1 MSDSDNAT
9 TGWVTATEKHPLGVV
24 ALRVSTTRAVK
35 PGEVI
40 VLNPADDPSIQR
52 IFSEE
57 SFTANFREV
66 TPAKIVPPPRVA
78 RIDVEADFVAKEREE
93 DASVASYE
101 EQKRQPGTTE
111 RSLRRLSPRQRRR
124 ANFTI
129 FASALHI
136 LHEAD
141 RNEPGYEGISARRIT
156 DSGLVDN
163 VLAGQ
168 KHQINKTC
176 TVMREMV
183 EMEKTATRKRSVRE
197 DRQYCYLPKGR

>member
-9 TGWVTATEKHPLGVV
+9 GLVTATEKHPRGVV

-40 VLNPADDPSIQR
+40 VLNPEDNPVIQQLL
-52 IFSEE
+52 SGEE
-57 SFTANFREV
+57 FDQQYEEIAQ
-66 TPAKIVPPPRVA
+66 AQIVCPPRVA

-101 EQKRQPGTTE
+101 KRQPGTTE

-197 DRQYCYLPKGR
+197 DRQYCYLPKGK